1 MKFKRTLSIIL
12 TLMTMLSTVAIF
24 GSFSASAENGYDRGY
39 KQTMAG
45 TGKVVAE
52 GLDISEHQNGI
63 NLQKIKDAGFDY
75 VIIRAGVKLNA
86 GSNRKDYNFEDFYA
100 QARKVGLD
108 VGTYYYS
115 QAKSTSEA
123 VEEAKCFLEYI
134 KGKTFEY
141 PVYLDFESSS
151 VKDALGSSSSKAT
164 EICYAFMDT
173 MRDAGYLVGLYGY
186 ASWFD
191 DGYSGWM
198 SSKLNNDIGKKYE
211 FWMANYFNNMQ
222 PENTRTQNYKNK
234 YGMYQYTSSKTI
246 SGWSGSLDHN
256 VCYKDYPA
264 IVKQYGFNGYES
276 GGAVTPETEETIA
289 VNKYAISSE
298 IKKVKEH
305 IGSEITMYS
314 LDGKK
319 VEKSASFALDAGQKL
334 SIKGYAGF
342 TVEIKEFG
350 YYFDGDD
357 ASAVWSKGFSSTAS
371 AATKKKAGDNAKNFD
386 IAADTSGLSAGEH
399 TLTYVVKLANK
410 EVDLIT
416 VALNVN
422 GAVEGS
428 GELGSGGVNESESG
442 GIEEDGCGSA
452 IGAGAVAVA
461 LTAIGGAAIIKK
473 KRED

>member
-1 MKFKRTLSIIL
+1 
-12 TLMTMLSTVAIF
+12 
-24 GSFSASAENGYDRGY
+24 
-39 KQTMAG
+39 
-45 TGKVVAE
+45 
-52 GLDISEHQNGI
+52 
-63 NLQKIKDAGFDY
+63 
-75 VIIRAGVKLNA
+75 
-86 GSNRKDYNFEDFYA
+86 
-100 QARKVGLD
+100 
-108 VGTYYYS
+108 
-115 QAKSTSEA
+115 
-123 VEEAKCFLEYI
+123 
-134 KGKTFEY
+134 
-141 PVYLDFESSS
+141 
-151 VKDALGSSSSKAT
+151 
-164 EICYAFMDT
+164 
-173 MRDAGYLVGLYGY
+173 
-186 ASWFD
+186 
-191 DGYSGWM
+191 
-198 SSKLNNDIGKKYE
+198 
-211 FWMANYFNNMQ
+211 
-222 PENTRTQNYKNK
+222 
-234 YGMYQYTSSKTI
+234 
-246 SGWSGSLDHN
+246 
-256 VCYKDYPA
+256 
-264 IVKQYGFNGYES
+264 
-276 GGAVTPETEETIA
+276 
-289 VNKYAISSE
+289 
-298 IKKVKEH
+298 
-305 IGSEITMYS
+305 MYS